1 MSLER
6 VTYTD
11 EKGRKKYVLLPE
23 GAPKEEAEK
32 GVPLGPPSLEELNLP
47 EEIEVRLNNELY
59 NRNIV
64 TLSDALRDRPGIISA
79 LQAVFKV
86 DAGSIIDIFLGKD
99 YQVASPEKKLGPLP
113 PVPERNQPPKR
124 RRR

>member
-23 GAPKEEAEK
+23 GASKEEAEI
-32 GVPLGPPSLEELNLP
+32 GVPVGPPSLEELNLP

-64 TLSDALRDRPGIISA
+64 TLSDALKDRAGIVSA
-79 LQAVFKV
+79 LQAVFKI
-86 DAGSIIDIFLGKD
+86 DAGRIIDVFLGKD
-99 YQVASPEKKLGPLP
+99 YPVAAPEKSHGPLP
-113 PVPERNQPPKR
+113 PLRDQPPKPR